1 MGRNLDLVRRWYTDF
16 DAGYIDPVVAIYAK
30 NATLT
35 VGAGDS
41 AGVVP
46 YGGHFVG
53 TDQIRN
59 YYAWRF
65 SMRTVKGAAGI
76 IRPFCGIAAGGFEQ
90 EFGPWVIIGGRI
102 TDTHTD
108 TSPIY
113 NGPFLHVWA
122 FDSTG
127 HVTSLSMF
135 FAVP

>member
-1 MGRNLDLVRRWYTDF
+1 MGMNLDRVNKWYTDF
-16 DAGYIDPVVAIYAK
+16 DAAYLDPVVAIYAK
-30 NATLT
+30 NAILT
-35 VGAGDS
+35 VGAGDLG
-41 AGVVP
+41 GVVP

-65 SMRTVKGAAGI
+65 SMRTVAKTGM
-76 IRPFCGIAAGGFEQ
+76 IRPFCGFTAGGLVQ

-102 TDTHTD
+102 QDTHTD

-113 NGPFLHVWA
+113 KGPFLHVWA